1 MTCYVMVC
9 RGSSATTTLS
19 RGGGSGGEGVMD
31 PDALAHTYWHIH
43 VQDRNAWT
51 QEMDVRSSNF

>member
-1 MTCYVMVC
+1 MGC
-9 RGSSATTTLS
+9 RGSSATTTSS

-31 PDALAHTYWHIH
+31 PDALAQTYWHIH